1 MVTTLVGQVLYLLMA
16 VAFGL
21 VLARI
26 LHIDYALGCLA
37 AGVLAG
43 LLPPVIDYDAV
54 LRAYNL
60 NQLVFFV
67 VLPVLIFEAAWQL
80 DPRALKRWLGPVLL
94 LAILGVAVFTVIAAT
109 LLYYGTHHPAGF
121 PWTAALLTGAA
132 LATTDPVA
140 VVAKLRSRGA
150 GEDLLILMEGESLF
164 NDTAAIVLFGLV
176 LGLATHSVEGAAQ
189 PFGGAMLHFAWSFI
203 GGLAL
208 GALCGLATVAL
219 VLFLRAVGSAL
230 MILVLAAF
238 GSFYLAE
245 QIAGVSGI
253 LAVMM
258 CAIVARAGLQ
268 LREKDRLVG
277 AAFTW
282 EWLALAL
289 TGLVFVIMGLTIT
302 FEMFG
307 QHWFAM
313 LIAIA
318 AALGGRALAIFTV
331 APLARFVGPPISKP
345 WRLLLGWGSLRGVI
359 AIALALSIPTQL
371 PYWWTVQ
378 SMVFGVVLFSLLV
391 QGTSSGWLITKLSE

>member
-37 AGVLAG
+37 AGAVAG
-43 LLPPVIDYDAV
+43 LLPPAIDYGAV
-54 LRAYNL
+54 LPAYNL
-60 NQLVFFV
+60 HQLVFFV
-67 VLPVLIFEAAWQL
+67 ILPVLIFEAAWQL

-94 LAILGVAVFTVIAAT
+94 LAILGVAIFTVIAAT
-109 LLYYGTHHPAGF
+109 LLYYGIHHPAGF
-121 PWTAALLTGAA
+121 PWAAALLTGAA
-132 LATTDPVA
+132 LAATDPVA
-140 VVAKLRSRGA
+140 VVANLRRSGA
-150 GEDLLILMEGESLF
+150 GGDLLILMEGESLF
-164 NDTAAIVLFGLV
+164 NDTAAIVLFSLI
-176 LGLATHSVEGAAQ
+176 LGLATQAAEGAVQ
-189 PFGGAMLHFAWSFI
+189 PFGGAMLHFAQSVV

-219 VLFLRAVGSAL
+219 VLFLRAAGSAL

-245 QIAGVSGI
+245 QIVGVSGI
-253 LAVMM
+253 ISVMM
-258 CAIVARAGLQ
+258 CAIVARAGLHRREGSQ
-268 LREKDRLVG
+268 LAG

-282 EWLALAL
+282 QWLALAL
-289 TGLVFVIMGLTIT
+289 TGLVFVIMGLSIT
-302 FEMFG
+302 FEMFS
-307 QHWFAM
+307 QYWLAV

-318 AALGGRALAIFTV
+318 AALGGRALAIFMT

-359 AIALALSIPTQL
+359 AIALVLSIPTAL

-391 QGTSSGWLITKLSE
+391 QGTSSGWLVTRLSE